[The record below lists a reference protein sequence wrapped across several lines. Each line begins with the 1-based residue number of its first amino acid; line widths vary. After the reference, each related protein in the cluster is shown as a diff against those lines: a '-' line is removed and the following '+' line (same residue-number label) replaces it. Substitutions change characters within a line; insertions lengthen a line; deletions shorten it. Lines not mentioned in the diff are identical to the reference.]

1 MYKSTKNRK
10 VFFSIVKL
18 ILFAAVVLLL
28 YVQLKDFEFK
38 WSELRIA
45 NFWHLLLA
53 IVLLVPNMYCVFF
66 MWKRSLQAAS
76 IPFERKQLS
85 HSFFAGLLTGLL
97 TPNMA
102 GNFIGRLY
110 YFEAKHRTVITGL
123 TLYSNHAHF
132 VTSLLF
138 GLVALNVV
146 GLHDWMSFID
156 HLLWPLYILSA
167 LGVAIYFLPD
177 LFIPKS
183 WTFWNIQDLR
193 QVLSSNRGLAL
204 EFSVYTALRFVIFSF
219 QFLLVLLAFGVSPS
233 WELYMYIWLMY
244 FITLSAPSLFL
255 GKLGVKE
262 SIALFVLGTINI
274 PAYIILT
281 SSLFIWLLNTFSPAL
296 LGLIFTKN
304 RMQ

>member
-18 ILFAAVVLLL
+18 ILFAAVGLLL
-28 YVQLKDFEFK
+28 YFQLRNFEFN
-38 WSELRIA
+38 WAELKIA
-45 NFWHLLLA
+45 NFWFLFLA
-53 IVLLVPNMYCVFF
+53 ILMVLPNLYCVLI
-66 MWKRSLQAAS
+66 MWKRSLQVAE
-76 IPFERKQLS
+76 IPFEKKQLTY
-85 HSFFAGLLTGLL
+85 SFFAGLVTGLL

-110 YFEAKHRTVITGL
+110 YFDAKHRTVITGL

-138 GLVALNVV
+138 GLIALNVV
-146 GLHDWMSFID
+146 GLHHWMSFID
-156 HLLWPLYILSA
+156 GLLWPLYILSA

-183 WTFWNIQDLR
+183 WKFWNIQDLR
-193 QVLSSNRGLAL
+193 SVLSANRGLAL
-204 EFSVYTALRFVIFSF
+204 EFSFYTALRFVLFSS
-219 QFLLVLLAFGVSPS
+219 QFLLVLLAFGVQPS

-244 FITLSAPSLFL
+244 FVTLSAPSLFL

-262 SIALFVLGTINI
+262 SIALFVLGTIHI
-274 PAYIILT
+274 PPYIILT
-281 SSLFIWLLNTFSPAL
+281 TSLFIWLLNTFSPAL
-296 LGLIFTKN
+296 LGLVLTKN
-304 RMQ
+304 RMK